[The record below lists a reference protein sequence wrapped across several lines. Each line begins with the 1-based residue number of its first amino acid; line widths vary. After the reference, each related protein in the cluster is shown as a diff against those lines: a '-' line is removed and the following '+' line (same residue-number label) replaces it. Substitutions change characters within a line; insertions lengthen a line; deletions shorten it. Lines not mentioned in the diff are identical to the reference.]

1 MQEKVVIE
9 LYKSIVKSMTPI
21 ELKFLEKKVINVDS
35 ITNISTLDVFLEN
48 LIRNM
53 IEYHLYNIVSEN
65 CMALSYWEKIL
76 AIFLYRSRYV
86 YIWKA

>member
-35 ITNISTLDVFLEN
+35 ITNLSSLDVFLEN

-53 IEYHLYNIVSEN
+53 IEYNLIT
-65 CMALSYWEKIL
+65 
-76 AIFLYRSRYV
+76 
-86 YIWKA
+86 